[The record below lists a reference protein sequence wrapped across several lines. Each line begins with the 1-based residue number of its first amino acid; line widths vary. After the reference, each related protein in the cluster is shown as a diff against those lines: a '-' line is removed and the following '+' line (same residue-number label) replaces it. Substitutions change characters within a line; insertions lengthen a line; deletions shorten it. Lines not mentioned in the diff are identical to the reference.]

1 MNKFYLIFQLWHGS
15 LLETVGIYLWQ
26 FSHLKKIY
34 DNHLQLPCDDN
45 ICNADD
51 FQGNNIDDTEE

>member
-1 MNKFYLIFQLWHGS
+1 MDLFSKLWVF
-15 LLETVGIYLWQ
+15 T

-34 DNHLQLPCDDN
+34 DNNLQLPCDDN